1 MAGGGVGEA
10 MLIGAAVGAGT
21 GAVGSA
27 IQDKD
32 IGQGALMGGLMGAA
46 TGGIGSQLGGAA
58 GSAIEGATAAAPVEG
73 VASAAP
79 AAVADTGAA
88 NAASQTMARIPG
100 VGPAPGVY
108 PSSVPTTL
116 AQSVP
121 NATVGATPA
130 GLTTAQQVGA
140 GATGGISGLMAA
152 NSQPTPYQA
161 PGTEPYNGPLSKFKM
176 AGPSL
181 SQYNYDPN
189 TFQPSIAPGFADG
202 GIASIQTGMF
212 PQSQMD
218 RTQFATPTQMPV
230 SREIIASD
238 YDQTINPYT
247 GDLPRFGEGGG
258 INFIHNLQPGGE
270 FGDIT
275 SDLYGVVQEH
285 KPKWL
290 QDMEP
295 GGFIGATV
303 PGKLDWEAKKR
314 KEEED
319 KGAEAQAMKEAK
331 AAAMYNQM
339 ASGNPQAGGGMAHG
353 GIADLG
359 SYSDGG
365 RLLRGPGDGMS
376 DNIPASIGGKQ
387 PARLADGE
395 FVVPADVVS
404 HLGNGS
410 TDAGAKTLYSMM
422 DKVRKARTGNKKQGK
437 EINPDKYIPGMAK
450 GGIATLADGGNTKD
464 AKEDTAQTVEVQQPA
479 AYNPSIYNPA
489 TYNYSQYTVANRPSG
504 NAPQYYGDIYQG
516 STPDY
521 STSGYTLTGG
531 NLGRWS
537 NVAGEAQRA
546 AQPASLNQRVTQ
558 DYLQQ
563 LGRAP
568 DQNGFNYWM
577 QSGLTAPQISKGI
590 QQSPESYQIGNAT
603 AKDYLTGL
611 YQSQLGRAPDQEG
624 LEYWASQMKGGM
636 TPQQVMQGFQ
646 GSKEYAALH
655 PSGAPTSGIQYSQPK
670 TPTVRSKTVQDM
682 IDEALAKYKADNP
695 TYTPPSYN
703 MDFSGGG
710 GGGGAG
716 GE

>member
-58 GSAIEGATAAAPVEG
+58 GSAIEGATATAPVEG

-88 NAASQTMARIPG
+88 NAASQTMAHIPG

-108 PSSVPTTL
+108 PSSVPATL

-130 GLTTAQQVGA
+130 GLTTAQQIGA

-152 NSQPTPYQA
+152 NSQPAPYQA

-181 SQYNYDPN
+181 SQYSYDPN
-189 TFQPSIAPGFADG
+189 SFKPSIAPGFADG

-218 RTQFATPTQMPV
+218 KTQFATPTQMPV
-230 SREIIASD
+230 SREIISSD
-238 YDQTINPYT
+238 YDATINPYT
-247 GDLPRFGEGGG
+247 GDMPKFADGG
-258 INFIHNLQPGGE
+258 
-270 FGDIT
+270 
-275 SDLYGVVQEH
+275 V
-285 KPKWL
+285 
-290 QDMEP
+290 
-295 GGFIGATV
+295 
-303 PGKLDWEAKKR
+303 
-314 KEEED
+314 
-319 KGAEAQAMKEAK
+319 
-331 AAAMYNQM
+331 
-339 ASGNPQAGGGMAHG
+339 AS
-353 GIADLG
+353 LG

-410 TDAGAKTLYSMM
+410 TDAGAKTLYGMM
-422 DKVRKARTGNKKQGK
+422 DKVRKARTGSKKQGK
-437 EINPDKYIPGMAK
+437 EINAEKYVPGMAR
-450 GGIATLADGGNTKD
+450 GGIASLAEGGE
-464 AKEDTAQTVEVQQPA
+464 AEAPKETVETVEVPQTV
-479 AYNPSIYNPA
+479 YNPSVYNPT
-489 TYNYSQYTVANRPSG
+489 TYNYSQYTQEHRPSG
-504 NAPQYYGDIYQG
+504 NAPQYYGDIYRG
-516 STPDY
+516 ATPDY
-521 STSGYTLTGG
+521 STPGYTLTGG

-546 AQPASLNQRVTQ
+546 AQPASLNQQVTQ
-558 DYLQQ
+558 DYLRQ

-568 DQNGFNYWM
+568 DQTGFNYWM
-577 QSGLTAPQISKGI
+577 QSGLTAPQINKSI
-590 QQSPESYQIGNAT
+590 QQSPEAYQIGTAT
-603 AKDYLTGL
+603 ANDYLTGL
-611 YQSQLGRAPDQEG
+611 YQNQLGRAPDQAG
-624 LEYWASQMKGGM
+624 LDFWASQMKNGL
-636 TPQQVMQGFQ
+636 TPQQVMQSFQ
-646 GSKEYAALH
+646 GSQEYARLH
-655 PSGAPTSGIQYSQPK
+655 PEGVPKSGLQYTPQK

-682 IDEALAKYKADNP
+682 IDEALAKYKADNLD
-695 TYTPPSYN
+695 YGSPSN
-703 MDFSGGG
+703 IQQTIPIG
-710 GGGGAG
+710 
-716 GE
+716 